1 MPGLAQLHLF
11 IRFCMP
17 VGTHA
22 TVEEW
27 ERNGKFR
34 ASFRNLVM
42 GGGGGG
48 REAKQT

>member
-1 MPGLAQLHLF
+1 
-11 IRFCMP
+11 MP

-42 GGGGGG
+42 GGRQNKRKGVVGQIIGMANG
-48 REAKQT
+48 HG